1 MESSIKNYA
10 LDTLEAWRNFYKR
23 VMSRAERTGKEGK
36 GLYIPF
42 TLCGF
47 SPASAISPKRLYRR
61 KNFEYCFSELPLTAV
76 ISPRKIQETSS
87 GRLSIKISLT
97 MSVIPMRMTIIAQK
111 PSESHDTD
119 FVRESSLKI
128 PTKNRIRKATI
139 AIR

>member
-1 MESSIKNYA
+1 MEKF
-10 LDTLEAWRNFYKR
+10 LQKGHEPRRKDRERGERFVHTLY
-23 VMSRAERTGKEGK
+23 
-36 GLYIPF
+36 P
-42 TLCGF
+42 LCGF